1 MAWLRLSHFL
11 MNEATEKLWENEKSN
26 RKFLVKSMLIGVLIM
41 IGFIFLLCFWITQ
54 PVLFTSKIENS
65 EKVDIRS
72 LKIHVEKLS
81 NEFHP
86 RNYVNIENLNKS
98 ADYIRLEFEKTKGI
112 ISEQNYRVNEN
123 TYRNIS
129 VIFGKESKDRIVVG
143 AHYDS
148 AYQTHGADDNASGV
162 AGLIELAKL
171 LDKTDLPM
179 QVELVA
185 YTLEEPPFFATE
197 KMGSF
202 IHAKSLK
209 EKDVN
214 VRLMISLEMI
224 GYFSDEPNSQ
234 QFPVSF
240 LKLIYPSEG
249 NFISIVGN
257 FSNVFTVRNFK
268 SAMQSSNDLPVYS
281 SNVPAFINGVDFSD
295 HRNYW
300 NFGFD
305 AIMITDTAFYR
316 NFNYHSTEDTAEK
329 LDYARMAKTVEGVY
343 QAVVKLSK

>member
-1 MAWLRLSHFL
+1 
-11 MNEATEKLWENEKSN
+11 MNETTEKLWEDETRN
-26 RKFLVKSMLIGVLIM
+26 RRMLLNSMLIGVLIM
-41 IGFIFLLCFWITQ
+41 IIFGFLLCFWITQ
-54 PVLFTSKIENS
+54 PLLFSSKIENP
-65 EKVDIRS
+65 EKVDIKS
-72 LKIHVEKLS
+72 LQTHVEKLS
-81 NEFHP
+81 NEFYP
-86 RNYVNIENLNKS
+86 RNYLNNTNLNKS
-98 ADYIRLEFEKTKGI
+98 ADYIRTEFEKTKGI

-197 KMGSF
+197 KMGSY

-209 EKDVN
+209 ENDVN

-281 SNVPAFINGVDFSD
+281 SNVPSFINGVDFSD

-300 NFGFD
+300 NLGFD

-329 LDYARMAKTVEGVY
+329 LDYVRMAKVVEGVY
-343 QAVVKLSK
+343 QAGIKSTK